1 MEVVERWSLRVRNPI
16 PNPMIKMNRTL
27 NQSHNL
33 MRDLLPRRNKSRN
46 RSNVRIKTGKDS
58 KTWSKYEQ
66 LAIEPN
72 RSRLRKKIQ
81 KRY

>member
-1 MEVVERWSLRVRNPI
+1 
-16 PNPMIKMNRTL
+16 
-27 NQSHNL
+27 

-46 RSNVRIKTGKDS
+46 RLNVRIKTGKDS